1 VQGPVQEPQQLV
13 QEPQQLVQEPQQLVQ
28 EPQQLVQEPQ
38 QLVQEKQEPGL
49 PLHLR
54 LEVLLHSRGFELQQ
68 QCQARLAV
76 LHQLCLLIGLQQGL
90 LLQGHSVQLQEFVQ
104 LIQLAQELD
113 PLLLQGHSY
122 QRCSKP
128 LLVLQVC
135 TQHSDQ
141 VLR

>member
-1 VQGPVQEPQQLV
+1 VQEPVQERPQLV
-13 QEPQQLVQEPQQLVQ
+13 QEPPQLALEQQQLALAKQQ
-28 EPQQLVQEPQ
+28 
-38 QLVQEKQEPGL
+38 KQEPGL

-90 LLQGHSVQLQEFVQ
+90 LLQGYSVQLQEFVQ
-104 LIQLAQELD
+104 LIPLVIALG
-113 PLLLQGHSY
+113 PLLLQGHSF

-128 LLVLQVC
+128 SLVLQVC
-135 TQHSDQ
+135 TQRLSQ
-141 VLR
+141 VLK